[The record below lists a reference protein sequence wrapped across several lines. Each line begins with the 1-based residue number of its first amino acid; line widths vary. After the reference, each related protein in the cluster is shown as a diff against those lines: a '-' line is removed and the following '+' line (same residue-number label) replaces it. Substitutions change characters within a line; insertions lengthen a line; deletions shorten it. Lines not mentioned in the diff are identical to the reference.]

1 MIRKRR
7 KITRMRGTRTVGG
20 GSAKKRRGAGNRGG
34 RGMAGSHKHLWT
46 WIVKY
51 KPDHFGK
58 RGFKRPKAVTREV
71 KSINLKEID
80 EKLDELLEKNLAEEK
95 NGMIYIDLEKLGY
108 DKLLG
113 AGQISRPIS
122 VKSPEISKKAK
133 EKIIEAGGEI
143 R

>member
-71 KSINLKEID
+71 KTINLKEID